1 MGSLKLYS
9 SKSSLSTYTSFEAAL
24 SSVLVSFL
32 FLFLL
37 SLILPL
43 TLPLFLFLFQE
54 LRLPSHILLS
64 PQLSCFSSI
73 SLSTLFSPNPSSHS
87 HSRRLPCPNMD
98 FSFHSQHFDRV
109 HISGQ
114 GDSKPGLL
122 SQPEAPSPFT
132 VSDWARWRSQP
143 APMRP
148 HQYQGYSFPRV
159 ADDEPYGLGPLPQ
172 ELLGDPNAYIDV
184 YRSHVTPTM
193 TGAPPE
199 VLGPQ
204 DVEGHSDWPLL
215 QSSPAFKDQSY
226 NYPQLESLQPPPDS
240 PPSPLS
246 EVSSYHSPHSLAAS
260 SPGMTAQTADRLSP
274 RSSTGDNNQERHSHP
289 PYSVLIY
296 QALKEAP
303 GNKLQLQ
310 SIYSWFEAN
319 TDKGGDPNAK
329 GWQNSIRHNL
339 SMNAVTLTFHTS
351 FFQFLAIRL
360 MQRLLYL
367 ISILTWSLGIRGSEG
382 RNWSRQKGSELLE
395 ADAGS
400 HPQRWHSIN
409 YPLPQTSTPKERC
422 ELRPSRG
429 HTSAVGVQGGPR
441 HEDHQI
447 TQCEQSTQRAHR
459 SISSAANDRHEP

>member
-1 MGSLKLYS
+1 
-9 SKSSLSTYTSFEAAL
+9 
-24 SSVLVSFL
+24 
-32 FLFLL
+32 
-37 SLILPL
+37 
-43 TLPLFLFLFQE
+43 
-54 LRLPSHILLS
+54 
-64 PQLSCFSSI
+64 
-73 SLSTLFSPNPSSHS
+73 
-87 HSRRLPCPNMD
+87 MD

-109 HISGQ
+109 QISGQ

-122 SQPEAPSPFT
+122 SQPEAPSQFS
-132 VSDWARWRSQP
+132 VSDWARWRSQL
-143 APMRP
+143 APIP
-148 HQYQGYSFPRV
+148 PSQYEDYSFPRV

-172 ELLGDPNAYIDV
+172 ELLGNPNGYIDV

-193 TGAPPE
+193 AGTPSE

-204 DVEGHSDWPLL
+204 AGEGHSDWPFL

-226 NYPQLESLQPPPDS
+226 SYPQLEPLQPPPDS

-260 SPGMTAQTADRLSP
+260 SPGMTAQAADRLSP

-339 SMNAVTLTFHTS
+339 SMNAGFEAVKEEVGPGKRAVNFWRLTPE
-351 FFQFLAIRL
+351 AIRSGGIQSTTRYRKL
-360 MQRLLYL
+360 QHQKKGMNSGHRGVTRQQPESKGVHATKVVKSRSANSPHNERAEAYHQRQK
-367 ISILTWSLGIRGSEG
+367 INTNPSLGHEYGPASLPAMQTYMEHPIGPVVGCTPMIPGSNTVFIDTMEQGPAFDVGHNHDWYTPESGFNRVHDPLEG
-382 RNWSRQKGSELLE
+382 HGR
-395 ADAGS
+395 
-400 HPQRWHSIN
+400 
-409 YPLPQTSTPKERC
+409 
-422 ELRPSRG
+422 
-429 HTSAVGVQGGPR
+429 
-441 HEDHQI
+441 
-447 TQCEQSTQRAHR
+447 
-459 SISSAANDRHEP
+459 SSA